1 METSV
6 AGHGAL
12 EREQEQEWAV
22 RAGPH
27 TRCGRCSD
35 PPPPPPGTKGGA
47 RTLGLDWAVPLGVT
61 LTAGAVGTRQPMTP
75 NPRHFQHFIKKF
87 LCINFLKI
95 LKLKLDPP
103 SPAPKKKKKPT
114 RH

>member
-27 TRCGRCSD
+27 TRCGGALRPPTPSTGHTGRGQDPGPGLGRSPGGDSDSRCCGNKTAND
-35 PPPPPPGTKGGA
+35 TKPK
-47 RTLGLDWAVPLGVT
+47 TLSALY
-61 LTAGAVGTRQPMTP
+61 
-75 NPRHFQHFIKKF
+75 
-87 LCINFLKI
+87 
-95 LKLKLDPP
+95 
-103 SPAPKKKKKPT
+103 
-114 RH
+114 